1 LSDHYRRLANHDPDI
16 TFVGPVLEGRPGYYA
31 NCSIYACPTTKASFG
46 ITLLE
51 SMACATP
58 IVCSDILGFRDV
70 VRHER
75 EALMVPRGDTHALA
89 DGLVRLLDDESLRLR
104 LGGTGR
110 ELAQGYAWPR
120 VTEQVLDVYADVLGL
135 VAAPAA

>member
-1 LSDHYRRLANHDPDI
+1 
-16 TFVGPVLEGRPGYYA
+16 
-31 NCSIYACPTTKASFG
+31 
-46 ITLLE
+46 
-51 SMACATP
+51 
-58 IVCSDILGFRDV
+58 V

-75 EALMVPRGDTHALA
+75 EALMVPRGDLRALA

-104 LGGTGR
+104 LGGIGR
-110 ELAQGYAWPR
+110 ELAQNYAWPR